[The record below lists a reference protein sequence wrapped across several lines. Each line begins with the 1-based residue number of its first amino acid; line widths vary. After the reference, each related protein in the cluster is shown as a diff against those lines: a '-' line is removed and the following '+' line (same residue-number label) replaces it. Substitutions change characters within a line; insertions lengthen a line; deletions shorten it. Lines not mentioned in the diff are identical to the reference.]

1 MNLVPSVIV
10 RDNGS
15 EKAYDIFS
23 MLLKDRNIVIG
34 DEITDDL
41 ASVVIA
47 ELLYL
52 EAENPEEPIYLYINT
67 PGGSCSAGLS
77 IIDTMNF
84 IKCPVYTFVT
94 GTAASMGSVIFASGE
109 KGHRLMLPHAKVMLH
124 QVSFGAQGNIQDNVI
139 SYEEGVKINDTLMTM
154 LGELSGGKS
163 MEEIKKLTVRDLWL
177 TAEESVEFGIADKV
191 VTKR

>member
-94 GTAASMGSVIFASGE
+94 GTAESMGSVIFASGE